1 MSWNGTNETERT
13 FFNSS
18 GEQLGDSRTNID
30 TWNNGTTDVTNT
42 NTNYHDANG
51 EWLGNEYSNDQGEA
65 GYMFTSTVEKY
76 ETDGSTLTSGWTALA
91 TDFPW
96 LLASGE
102 TAINFTYD
110 DGQGGTVEITT
121 IKVESGSNTYTIG
134 EGSAATT
141 VTETREHLMSEN
153 WDHLGGKEV
162 RDGETIQWSANW
174 ERGAATFDVSGS
186 TGIDQTSKAY
196 ELFGDGG
203 TSEVFSREE
212 KLEGPNGTEYETTY
226 YDTSGEK
233 LGSSQQITFQMYDG
247 ATETNINY
255 NGPNG
260 EPIGFERS
268 DTNGNS
274 GYSFESTVAKYGR
287 MVVFSFLAGQHLL
300 QTFHGFLR
308 QGKRR

>member
-1 MSWNGTNETERT
+1 MSENWDHLGGKEVRDGQTTQFSANWERGASSIDSSTLSSMSEVDASASDAEPWEASAEALFGDAGVIKYIENVFVSWNGTNETERT
-13 FFNSS
+13 FFDSN
-18 GEQLGDSRTNID
+18 GAQLGDSRTNID

-65 GYMFTSTVEKY
+65 GYMFTRTVEKY
-76 ETDGSTLTSGWTALA
+76 ETGTTDLTTAWTALA
-91 TDFPW
+91 TDFSW

-110 DGQGGTVEITT
+110 DGQGNTVEITT

-186 TGIDQTSKAY
+186 TGIDQ
-196 ELFGDGG
+196 
-203 TSEVFSREE
+203 
-212 KLEGPNGTEYETTY
+212 
-226 YDTSGEK
+226 
-233 LGSSQQITFQMYDG
+233 
-247 ATETNINY
+247 
-255 NGPNG
+255 
-260 EPIGFERS
+260 
-268 DTNGNS
+268 
-274 GYSFESTVAKYGR
+274 SFCIQCFR
-287 MVVFSFLAGQHLL
+287 
-300 QTFHGFLR
+300 
-308 QGKRR
+308 